1 MNSVEQDALISRILL
16 SWTTEI
22 PPRMRQRYRE
32 HRHKAFLSLI
42 EKRSSLL
49 VLAFVA
55 LLSFT
60 LLFHGSQMS
69 GHDLWVFLSLES
81 IVVLALGGGLYTA
94 HSKLA
99 QSTDFSD
106 WVSCLFGGVAALKVA
121 TALLVVS
128 KPLAQNETYM
138 VFLTLLVGVLG
149 LQLSRQQARIGIAL
163 GALGFLVAPWGQA
176 NATELWHLVGQ
187 YTLTGVVCLFI
198 AILKEDN
205 DRAAF
210 LQSCQLDVE
219 QHRAA
224 LLAEQLSHLANQDIL
239 TKLSNRRYF
248 EERLRDEWIRCAYKE
263 QELSLLMLDVDHFK
277 AFNAAHGN
285 AAGDQCLFRI
295 AEQLRC
301 LMNKPS
307 DLPARYSGNEFVV
320 LLPDTDVVQAYQLAT
335 KLLMAV
341 EQERI
346 LHKASPLCGHV
357 TLSIG
362 VASCRPR
369 FKRSPDMILEMAD
382 QAVDSAKRKGR
393 GCVSLSSLVL
403 P

>member
-1 MNSVEQDALISRILL
+1 MNPVKQDALISRVLL

-22 PPRMRQRYRE
+22 PPQMRQRYRE
-32 HRHKAFLSLI
+32 HRHQAFLALI
-42 EKRSSLL
+42 EKRSPLL
-49 VLAFVA
+49 MLAFVV

-60 LLFHGSQMS
+60 LLFHFNQMN
-69 GHDLWVFLSLES
+69 GHDLWVFLTLES
-81 IVVLALGGGLYTA
+81 IVALAVVGGLRAA
-94 HSKLA
+94 HSTLA
-99 QSTDFSD
+99 KSLQFSD
-106 WVSCLFGGVAALKVA
+106 WVAWLFGGVAALKVA

-138 VFLTLLVGVLG
+138 VFLTLLVGILG
-149 LQLSRQQARIGIAL
+149 LQMSRQQARIGIAF

-176 NATELWHLVGQ
+176 NATELWQLLGQ
-187 YTLTGVVCLFI
+187 YLLTGAVCLFI

-224 LLAEQLSHLANQDIL
+224 KLAKQLSHLANQDTL
-239 TKLSNRRYF
+239 TKLCNRRYF
-248 EERLRDEWIRCAYKE
+248 EERLRDEWIRRAYKE
-263 QELSLLMLDVDHFK
+263 QEMSLLMLDVDHFK
-277 AFNAAHGN
+277 AFNAAHGH
-285 AAGDQCLFRI
+285 AAGDLCLFRI
-295 AEQLRC
+295 AEHLRS

-307 DLPARYSGNEFVV
+307 YLPARYSGNEFVM

-335 KLLMAV
+335 KLMLAV
-341 EQERI
+341 EQECI
-346 LHKASPLCGHV
+346 LHKASPLCDHV

-362 VASCRPR
+362 VASCRPS
-369 FKRSPDMILEMAD
+369 FKRSPDIILEMAD
-382 QAVDSAKRKGR
+382 QAVDAAKRKGR
-393 GCVSLSSLVL
+393 GCVSLSGLAL